1 MHVCMHVCMHYCK
14 YVCMYHS
21 LLDVQSEV
29 MTKDPPARE
38 IRARMMIKAAKLF
51 IVAARNPGM
60 ERTTRRKA

>member
-1 MHVCMHVCMHYCK
+1 
-14 YVCMYHS
+14 MYHS